1 VADIFAGLF
10 AAGVFG
16 GGPSTISPTLATPS
30 SPIMGSADSDIWN
43 EQIPGSGGSGGF
55 GSINTGTVFG
65 SGNTS
70 PFVFSFNSAYHIG
83 MTLNAGGS
91 WPLAWKVAWV
101 DFRHGSQGT
110 DAAHTRW
117 HAMGGG
123 IGTADAVG
131 AYNEGYQT
139 CGEAYGGTVAE
150 LRNAGGDQALAI
162 HIIQDSYSA
171 SHGYQ
176 NWYGSLTLA
185 HEQGDFAINSTTS
198 NATDATRRYLQ
209 AANGRAPI
217 GSPESYLA
225 PRPANC
231 R

>member
-1 VADIFAGLF
+1 
-10 AAGVFG
+10 
-16 GGPSTISPTLATPS
+16 
-30 SPIMGSADSDIWN
+30 MGSADSDIWN
-43 EQIPGSGGSGGF
+43 EQTPDFDS
-55 GSINTGTVFG
+55 GSIGGGTLFG
-65 SGNTS
+65 SGNTG